1 LNELRNALKVVGVEI
16 TGREARD
23 LEEEFKKLDLNHDN
37 KLSLSEFDKVNFLL
51 THHFSFYLTVLC
63 SMWNI

>member
-1 LNELRNALKVVGVEI
+1 MGVEI

-37 KLSLSEFDKVNFLL
+37 KLSLSEFDKVNFINKPIILRFILL
-51 THHFSFYLTVLC
+51 FYVQC
-63 SMWNI
+63 GIFDFKVVH

>member
-23 LEEEFKKLDLNHDN
+23 LEEEFKKVDLNHDN
-37 KLSLSEFDKVNFLL
+37 KLSL
-51 THHFSFYLTVLC
+51 
-63 SMWNI
+63 